1 MCGVGRC
8 SVGCGAVF
16 SGGEDGEVGGGLFL
30 GGTGSGED
38 LVAFLF

>member
-1 MCGVGRC
+1 MRDAGRGGVMSG
-8 SVGCGAVF
+8 
-16 SGGEDGEVGGGLFL
+16 GGEDGEVGGGLFL